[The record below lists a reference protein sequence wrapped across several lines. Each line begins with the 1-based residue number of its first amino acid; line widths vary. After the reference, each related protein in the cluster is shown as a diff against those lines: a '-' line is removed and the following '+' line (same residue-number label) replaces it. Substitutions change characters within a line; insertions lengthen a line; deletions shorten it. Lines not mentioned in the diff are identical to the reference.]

1 MKITTL
7 TSLFVL
13 LSVVSMVAIAPSAFA
28 DHTSAT
34 VTNALGSSTPG
45 CEDTNSCFDPNPVTI
60 AMGGTVTWE
69 NVDNAAH
76 TVTSGSPA
84 DGPDGVF
91 DSSLIMA
98 GGATF
103 SHTFDDVGTYDYF
116 CMVHPWMQGSVIVED
131 EAAAEAEVAEAEAA
145 EAEAAEAEAA
155 AAAAIAALEA
165 EQAAEAAAA
174 EAAAAESLAAL
185 EAAAAESLAA
195 LEAEQ
200 AAAAEAAEA
209 EAAAVVM
216 AAPREPAIDLVDT
229 LIYNISGGSV
239 SSIITNSDDATL
251 VVAVDA
257 SDDGELSITMD
268 SNYITAFDDDSYFV
282 LVNNEEVWFSQDG
295 STLTIPFEAGTEKIE
310 IVGSAVVPEFGT
322 IAMVVLAVA
331 IISIIVITAKT
342 KTQLIP
348 KL

>member
-1 MKITTL
+1 MKITAL

-28 DHTSAT
+28 DHT
-34 VTNALGSSTPG
+34 
-45 CEDTNSCFDPNPVTI
+45 EVTI
-60 AMGGTVTWE
+60 EGVIGAGSDMECDVTDNCWSTGRAVSIAVGGEITFLNT
-69 NVDNAAH
+69 DNTPH
-76 TVTSGSPA
+76 SLSSGSTA
-84 DGPDGVF
+84 
-91 DSSLIMA
+91 
-98 GGATF
+98 GAT
-103 SHTFDDVGTYDYF
+103 DYWPVVLVMAPIDGNAQSQSFTLDSAGEYPFF
-116 CMVHPWMQGSVIVED
+116 CMVHPWMVGTITVED
-131 EAAAEAEVAEAEAA
+131 EAADAAAEAA
-145 EAEAAEAEAA
+145 EAEATAEAEAA

-165 EQAAEAAAA
+165 K
-174 EAAAAESLAAL
+174 
-185 EAAAAESLAA
+185 
-195 LEAEQ
+195 Q

-209 EAAAVVM
+209 KQAAAAAAIAIQAAEQAVAAEAALADAVM
-216 AAPREPAIDLVDT
+216 AAAAPREPAIDLVDT
-229 LIYNISGGSV
+229 LSYNISGGSV

>member
-131 EAAAEAEVAEAEAA
+131 EAAAEAEAAEAEAA

-200 AAAAEAAEA
+200 AAEAAEA

-229 LIYNISGGSV
+229 LIYNINGGSV
-239 SSIITNSDDATL
+239 SSIITNSDDSTL

-257 SDDGELSITMD
+257 SDDGELSITMNSD
-268 SNYITAFDDDSYFV
+268 YITAFDDDSYFV

>member
-7 TSLFVL
+7 TSFFVL
-13 LSVVSMVAIAPSAFA
+13 LSVVSMVAIVPSAFA

-131 EAAAEAEVAEAEAA
+131 EAAAEAEAAEAEAA

-165 EQAAEAAAA
+165 EQAAE
-174 EAAAAESLAAL
+174 AAAESLAAL

-229 LIYNISGGSV
+229 LIYNINGGSV

-257 SDDGELSITMD
+257 SDDGELSITMNSD
-268 SNYITAFDDDSYFV
+268 YITAFDDGSYFV
-282 LVNNEEVWFSQDG
+282 LVDNEEVWFSQDG
-295 STLTIPFEAGTEKIE
+295 NNLTIPFEAGTEKIE

>member
-98 GGATF
+98 GGASF
-103 SHTFDDVGTYDYF
+103 SHTFDDAGTYDYF
-116 CMVHPWMQGSVIVED
+116 CMVHPWMAGSVIVED
-131 EAAAEAEVAEAEAA
+131 EAAADAA
-145 EAEAAEAEAA
+145 AADAAAADAAAADAAAEAEAA

-165 EQAAEAAAA
+165 QQAAE
-174 EAAAAESLAAL
+174 
-185 EAAAAESLAA
+185 
-195 LEAEQ
+195 
-200 AAAAEAAEA
+200 AAEAAEA
-209 EAAAVVM
+209 EAEAAAAVVM
-216 AAPREPAIDLVDT
+216 AAPRDPALDLVKT
-229 LIYNISGGSV
+229 LVYNISGGSV

-251 VVAVDA
+251 VVALDA
-257 SDDGELSITMD
+257 SDDGELSIKMD
-268 SNYITAFDDDSYFV
+268 GNYITAFDDDSYFV

>member
-34 VTNALGSSTPG
+34 VTNAAGSSTPG
-45 CEDTNSCFDPNPVTI
+45 CEDTNSCFDPNPVMI

-69 NVDNAAH
+69 NTDTAAH
-76 TVTSGSPA
+76 TVTSGSA
-84 DGPDGVF
+84 TDGPDGVF

-98 GGATF
+98 GGASF
-103 SHTFDDVGTYDYF
+103 SHTFDTAGTYDYF
-116 CMVHPWMQGSVIVED
+116 CMVHPWMAGSVVVED
-131 EAAAEAEVAEAEAA
+131 EAAAE
-145 EAEAAEAEAA
+145 
-155 AAAAIAALEA
+155 
-165 EQAAEAAAA
+165 
-174 EAAAAESLAAL
+174 
-185 EAAAAESLAA
+185 
-195 LEAEQ
+195 
-200 AAAAEAAEA
+200 AAEAAEA

-216 AAPREPAIDLVDT
+216 AAPRDPALN
-229 LIYNISGGSV
+229 LINSLSYNISGGSV

-251 VVAVDA
+251 VVAIDA
-257 SDDGELSITMD
+257 SDDGELSITMKEQ
-268 SNYITAFDDDSYFV
+268 YITAFDDDSYFV

-295 STLTIPFEAGTEKIE
+295 NTLTIPFEAGTEKIE
-310 IVGSAVVPEFGT
+310 IVGSSVVPEFGT

>member
-1 MKITTL
+1 M
-7 TSLFVL
+7 
-13 LSVVSMVAIAPSAFA
+13 
-28 DHTSAT
+28 
-34 VTNALGSSTPG
+34 
-45 CEDTNSCFDPNPVTI
+45 
-60 AMGGTVTWE
+60 
-69 NVDNAAH
+69 AA
-76 TVTSGSPA
+76 
-84 DGPDGVF
+84 
-91 DSSLIMA
+91 
-98 GGATF
+98 
-103 SHTFDDVGTYDYF
+103 
-116 CMVHPWMQGSVIVED
+116 
-131 EAAAEAEVAEAEAA
+131 
-145 EAEAAEAEAA
+145 
-155 AAAAIAALEA
+155 
-165 EQAAEAAAA
+165 
-174 EAAAAESLAAL
+174 
-185 EAAAAESLAA
+185 
-195 LEAEQ
+195 
-200 AAAAEAAEA
+200 
-209 EAAAVVM
+209 

-229 LIYNISGGSV
+229 LSYNISGGSV

>member
-1 MKITTL
+1 
-7 TSLFVL
+7 
-13 LSVVSMVAIAPSAFA
+13 MV
-28 DHTSAT
+28 T
-34 VTNALGSSTPG
+34 
-45 CEDTNSCFDPNPVTI
+45 
-60 AMGGTVTWE
+60 
-69 NVDNAAH
+69 
-76 TVTSGSPA
+76 
-84 DGPDGVF
+84 
-91 DSSLIMA
+91 
-98 GGATF
+98 
-103 SHTFDDVGTYDYF
+103 
-116 CMVHPWMQGSVIVED
+116 
-131 EAAAEAEVAEAEAA
+131 
-145 EAEAAEAEAA
+145 
-155 AAAAIAALEA
+155 
-165 EQAAEAAAA
+165 
-174 EAAAAESLAAL
+174 
-185 EAAAAESLAA
+185 
-195 LEAEQ
+195 
-200 AAAAEAAEA
+200 
-209 EAAAVVM
+209 
-216 AAPREPAIDLVDT
+216 PREPAIDLVDT
-229 LIYNISGGSV
+229 LSYNITGGSV

>member
-1 MKITTL
+1 MI
-7 TSLFVL
+7 
-13 LSVVSMVAIAPSAFA
+13 PNAFA
-28 DHTSAT
+28 AVGNERTIT
-34 VTNALGSSTPG
+34 VQNAPGSSVPG
-45 CEDTNSCFDPNPVTI
+45 CEKTDGCFISHRVSIRPGDTVVWTNPDT
-60 AMGGTVTWE
+60 TT
-69 NVDNAAH
+69 H
-76 TVTSGSPA
+76 TATSGSAA

-91 DSSLIMA
+91 DSSLMMA
-98 GGATF
+98 NGPSF
-103 SHTFDDVGTYDYF
+103 SHTFDDAGTYGYF
-116 CMVHPWMQGSVIVED
+116 CMVHPWMAGSVIVAD
-131 EAAAEAEVAEAEAA
+131 AAAEAEAA

-155 AAAAIAALEA
+155 E
-165 EQAAEAAAA
+165 A

-200 AAAAEAAEA
+200 AAEAAEA

-229 LIYNISGGSV
+229 LIYNINGGSV
-239 SSIITNSDDATL
+239 SSIITNSDDSTL

-257 SDDGELSITMD
+257 SDDGELSITMNSD
-268 SNYITAFDDDSYFV
+268 YITAFDDDSYFV

-295 STLTIPFEAGTEKIE
+295 NTLTIPFEAGTEKIE

>member
-1 MKITTL
+1 MKITTI

-251 VVAVDA
+251 VVAIDA
-257 SDDGELSITMD
+257 SDDGELSITLD
-268 SNYITAFDDDSYFV
+268 NDYITAFDDDSYFV

>member
-1 MKITTL
+1 MKITAL

-131 EAAAEAEVAEAEAA
+131 EAAAEAEAAEAEAA

-165 EQAAEAAAA
+165 EQAAEAAAD

-229 LIYNISGGSV
+229 LIYNINGGSV
-239 SSIITNSDDATL
+239 SSIITNSDDSTL

-257 SDDGELSITMD
+257 SDDGELSITMNSD
-268 SNYITAFDDDSYFV
+268 YITAFDDDSYFV

>member
-131 EAAAEAEVAEAEAA
+131 EAAAEAEAAEAEAA

-165 EQAAEAAAA
+165 EQAAEAAAT

-200 AAAAEAAEA
+200 AAEAAEA

-229 LIYNISGGSV
+229 LIYNINGGSV

-251 VVAVDA
+251 VVALDA
-257 SDDGELSITMD
+257 SDDGELSITMNSD
-268 SNYITAFDDDSYFV
+268 YITAFDDDSYFV

-295 STLTIPFEAGTEKIE
+295 NTLTIPFEAGTEKIE

>member
-7 TSLFVL
+7 TSLFIL

-28 DHTSAT
+28 DHTTAT

-76 TVTSGSPA
+76 TVTSGSPS

-98 GGATF
+98 GGASF
-103 SHTFDDVGTYDYF
+103 SHTFDDAGTYDYF
-116 CMVHPWMQGSVIVED
+116 CMVHPWMAGSVIVED
-131 EAAAEAEVAEAEAA
+131 EAAAEAEAA
-145 EAEAAEAEAA
+145 EAE

-165 EQAAEAAAA
+165 EQAAAAAAA
-174 EAAAAESLAAL
+174 EAAAAESLAA
-185 EAAAAESLAA
+185 
-195 LEAEQ
+195 
-200 AAAAEAAEA
+200 A
-209 EAAAVVM
+209 EAAAM
-216 AAPREPAIDLVDT
+216 AAAAPREPAIDLVDT
-229 LIYNISGGSV
+229 LNYNISGGSV

-251 VVAVDA
+251 VVTVDA

-295 STLTIPFEAGTEKIE
+295 NTLTIPFEAGTEKIE

>member
-7 TSLFVL
+7 TSLFIL
-13 LSVVSMVAIAPSAFA
+13 LSVVSMVAIAPNAFA

-131 EAAAEAEVAEAEAA
+131 EAAAEAEAAEAEAA

-165 EQAAEAAAA
+165 EQAAEAAA
-174 EAAAAESLAAL
+174 
-185 EAAAAESLAA
+185 
-195 LEAEQ
+195 
-200 AAAAEAAEA
+200 
-209 EAAAVVM
+209 VVM

-229 LIYNISGGSV
+229 LIYNINGGSV
-239 SSIITNSDDATL
+239 SSIITNSDDSTL

-257 SDDGELSITMD
+257 SDDGELSITMNSD
-268 SNYITAFDDDSYFV
+268 YITAFDDDSYFV